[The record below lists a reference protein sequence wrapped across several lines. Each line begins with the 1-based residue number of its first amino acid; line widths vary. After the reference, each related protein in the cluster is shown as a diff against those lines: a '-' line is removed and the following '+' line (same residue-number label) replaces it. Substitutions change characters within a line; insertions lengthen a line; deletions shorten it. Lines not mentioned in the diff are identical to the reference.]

1 MTNHWHILRHIFERK
16 YIYEK
21 TLVIYWSGTGN
32 TEAMANAVLE
42 GKQGEQT
49 AEAASEEAAADAE

>member
-1 MTNHWHILRHIFERK
+1 
-16 YIYEK
+16 
-21 TLVIYWSGTGN
+21 
-32 TEAMANAVLE
+32 MANAVLE